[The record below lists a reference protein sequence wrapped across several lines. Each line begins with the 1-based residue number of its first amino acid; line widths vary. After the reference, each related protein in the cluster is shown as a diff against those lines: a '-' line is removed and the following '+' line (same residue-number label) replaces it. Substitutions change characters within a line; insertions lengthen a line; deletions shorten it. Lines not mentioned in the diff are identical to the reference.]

1 MSTRKITI
9 AVVAALALALTGCEG
24 TSDEDCESLGQ
35 MQDIELAAAVT
46 GKGGGTGGSRGGGG
60 SRTSGGINKSK
71 PNTGGGKSK
80 PGKHKSHDWDDC
92 DDD

>member
-9 AVVAALALALTGCEG
+9 AVVAALALALTGCED

-35 MQDIELAAAVT
+35 AQDIELAAAVT
-46 GKGGGTGGSRGGGG
+46 GKGGGTGGSR
-60 SRTSGGINKSK
+60 TSGGVSKSK
-71 PNTGGGKSK
+71 PGTGGSKSK